1 MGFLLFAARKLQLKR
16 QINQLSYRNM
26 QLNQEQET
34 VSQKIKN
41 LQQAQQAAQ
50 NQVNIFATKM
60 NSANQIAGG
69 FQQLAGL
76 ANGQAV
82 SMNYM
87 GTQMTPATMAANV
100 MNSIFTAANQVSE
113 YIAIRLIRQAQ
124 LAELNAKDSEISLEL
139 ENNDSQLELLQNEYQ
154 SVKKAESNEAQNC
167 VSNFGL
173 A

>member
-50 NQVNIFATKM
+50 NQVNIFATRI
-60 NSANQIAGG
+60 NAANQFAGATANLTG
-69 FQQLAGL
+69 LMAGQQVAGSIF
-76 ANGQAV
+76 GSQI
-82 SMNYM
+82 S
-87 GTQMTPATMAANV
+87 PATMAAQA
-100 MNSIFTAANQVSE
+100 MNDIFTAANAS
-113 YIAIRLIRQAQ
+113 Q
-124 LAELNAKDSEISLEL
+124 LAELNAKDSQISLEID
-139 ENNDSQLELLQNEYQ
+139 NNESQLELLQNEYQ

-167 VSNFGL
+167 ISTFGL

>member
-34 VSQKIKN
+34 VSQKLKN

-50 NQVNIFATKM
+50 NQVNVWATKM
-60 NSANQIAGG
+60 NAI
-69 FQQLAGL
+69 QQGSTASQNLASIFSG
-76 ANGQAV
+76 
-82 SMNYM
+82 
-87 GTQMTPATMAANV
+87 QMTTGTTNFFNSAMSPATLAANC
-100 MNSIFTAANQVSE
+100 MNDIFTAANAS
-113 YIAIRLIRQAQ
+113 Q
-124 LAELNAKDSEISLEL
+124 LAELNAKDSEISLEI
-139 ENNDSQLELLQNEYQ
+139 ENNESQLQLLQNEYQ

-167 VSNFGL
+167 VSTFGL